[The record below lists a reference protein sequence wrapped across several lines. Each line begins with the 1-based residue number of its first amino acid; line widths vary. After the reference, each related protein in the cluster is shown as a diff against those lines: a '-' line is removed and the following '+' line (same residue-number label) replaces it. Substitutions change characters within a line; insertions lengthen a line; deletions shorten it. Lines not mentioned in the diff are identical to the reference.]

1 MPIIKV
7 EIANMED
14 ADLGTDLLR
23 HLQDSFVAAF
33 GSERRYVDV
42 RVATFPPSRF
52 LGQYEPGDG
61 PIYVEVTMHTLPE
74 INKRREAVA
83 AFSTSVAAAL
93 DRDVSAVNLVL
104 NEAPKDRFAYG
115 GSLLCDLSN

>member
-1 MPIIKV
+1 MPIIRV
-7 EIANMED
+7 EIANIDD
-14 ADLGTDLLR
+14 ANLDAGLLR
-23 HLQDSFVAAF
+23 NLQDSFVAAF

-42 RVATFPPSRF
+42 RVATFGPSRF

-74 INKRREAVA
+74 INKRREAAA
-83 AFSTSVAAAL
+83 AFSASVAAAIG
-93 DRDVSAVNLVL
+93 RDVSAVNLML
-104 NEAPKDRFAYG
+104 IEAPKDRFAYG

>member
-7 EIANMED
+7 EIANMDD
-14 ADLGTDLLR
+14 ADLRDDLPGT
-23 HLQDSFVAAF
+23 LQDAFVSAF

-42 RVATFPPSRF
+42 RVATIPPARF
-52 LGQYEPGDG
+52 IGHYEPGDG
-61 PIYVEVTMHTLPE
+61 PVYVEVTMHTLPE
-74 INKRREAVA
+74 INKRREAAA
-83 AFSTSVAAAL
+83 AFSASAAAAIG
-93 DRDVSAVNLVL
+93 RDVSAVNLVL